1 MDLYKKDGTKYP
13 VQLAVTALRNENNT
27 IYGLLGI
34 AIDISKIKP
43 KRIIKSQKND
53 LEINA
58 TKINF
63 FSIVAHDLKLL

>member
-13 VQLAVTALRNENNT
+13 VQLAVTARNENNT

-43 KRIIKSQKND
+43 KQIIKSQKND
-53 LEINA
+53 LEILNA
-58 TKINF
+58 KDKF
-63 FSIVAHDLKLL
+63 F

>member
-43 KRIIKSQKND
+43 KRN
-53 LEINA
+53 
-58 TKINF
+58 
-63 FSIVAHDLKLL
+63 